1 MAGWVPFR
9 LLPGYFQRKT
19 LSEVSRVL
27 FSTRKT
33 VPRVVRPA
41 AAVAAACS
49 LLTGCPATESGPVPA
64 RFQVHA
70 IQTGGG
76 PVLVRFD
83 SATGELAQAPLAGS
97 QRWQPI
103 GRPTG
108 STGGEARPG
117 RYTFDYA
124 QAPST
129 PLTFIRVDTQNGTV
143 WRLAYLRER
152 SWTVLLDDSS
162 VSQSQ
167 GEGPVPRSKPK
178 RTAARTAAQQD
189 PKPSEPR
196 PGRRKEDIDAFVEAV
211 TSPGLPAEMRS
222 WAVEQL
228 GNGPAKDAAGPLI
241 DLVHDE
247 DPAIA
252 RAAVRAL
259 ARLDDDRVQP
269 ALEALREDDRPQI
282 RRIAAQALAQR
293 R

>member
-1 MAGWVPFR
+1 M
-9 LLPGYFQRKT
+9 
-19 LSEVSRVL
+19 
-27 FSTRKT
+27 
-33 VPRVVRPA
+33 
-41 AAVAAACS
+41 
-49 LLTGCPATESGPVPA
+49 PA
-64 RFQVHA
+64 RFVVHA

-103 GRPTG
+103 GRTTAGTG
-108 STGGEARPG
+108 SEARPG

-143 WRLAYLRER
+143 WRLAYSREQR
-152 SWTVLLDDSS
+152 WTVLHDDS
-162 VSQSQ
+162 VSQPQ
-167 GEGPVPRSKPK
+167 GEGPVPRPEPK
-178 RTAARTAAQQD
+178 RTAARTAAPQA
-189 PKPSEPR
+189 PKPDERPP
-196 PGRRKEDIDAFVEAV
+196 PGRRQEDVEAFVEAV
-211 TSPGLPAEMRS
+211 TSPGLPSEMRS

-241 DLVHDE
+241 DLIHDE

-282 RRIAAQALAQR
+282 RRLAARALAQR